1 MNTVTPSVKPATAAM
16 AVPVLQVERD
26 FAGRQ
31 FIGGRKMQED
41 FYAFCDVSGP
51 KESPG
56 SRLLVT
62 LGDGLG
68 AHIGG
73 SVASAFMVD
82 EFIKAFR
89 RSTLSTAWRLRVALE
104 SANERLYEVS
114 ARLSN
119 FENAPMGSTLVGA
132 VVADGA
138 VHWVSVGDSPMFLFR
153 DGIITRLNA
162 DHSLSPI
169 IDERMRRGEITQ
181 EEALNHPDRHILQ
194 SACLGLPLTIVDSQ
208 MDPYALM
215 SGDIII
221 VSSDGILTL
230 GNNQMEEM
238 LTFGKFNTA
247 GKIADS
253 IIFAV
258 RCADQF
264 RQDNVTIAIVKIP

>member
-1 MNTVTPSVKPATAAM
+1 M
-16 AVPVLQVERD
+16 AVPLLQVERD

-51 KESPG
+51 KEAPG

-82 EFIKAFR
+82 EFVKAYR

-104 SANERLYEVS
+104 AANERLHEVS
-114 ARLSN
+114 VRLSS

-138 VHWVSVGDSPMFLFR
+138 LHWVSVGDSPMFLFR
-153 DGIITRLNA
+153 DGKIQRLNA

-169 IDERMRRGEITQ
+169 IDDRMRRGEITM
-181 EEALNHPDRHILQ
+181 EEAMHHPDRHILQ
-194 SACLGLPLTIVDSQ
+194 SACLGQPLNIVDSQ
-208 MDPYALM
+208 MDPFDLKG
-215 SGDIII
+215 GDIIV

-230 GNNQMEEM
+230 DLNQLEEM
-238 LTFGKFNTA
+238 LNYGKYNSA

-258 RCADQF
+258 RCADQI